1 MSFRSSVPSA
11 YTRGKMEIG
20 TVREQR
26 QAEVDA
32 LYAEAKQL
40 LAQDANQLRAVTER
54 LRETYGA
61 ALQEFE
67 ASAGEQGG
75 GAMRRVETSGLV
87 RDRSLLA
94 RLDAALR
101 DMEQSWLFLE
111 RGMSGELTVS
121 GRWSADDPELN
132 VRFGGP
138 SAMQILEAQEAERT
152 QIAEELHDG
161 PAQALANAVFQ
172 VDIIDHTLAADPGAA
187 RAELRA
193 LRGRLE
199 RELET
204 LRGFIHQL
212 HPALSEGDGLNP
224 AIEELAQ
231 RMQKEDGIRTD
242 VQLAAPQELLD
253 LMSSS
258 VALRVAQEALR
269 NVHKHSAA
277 SQVRIS
283 TFLEPPDDG
292 VAGRWILE
300 VADNGRGFAVDEVL
314 NHVSKRNFGVRFM
327 RERAQLVGARLEIVS
342 KPAAGTTVRLA
353 IEPGA
358 RS

>member
-1 MSFRSSVPSA
+1 MSPGSPVPNA
-11 YTRGKMEIG
+11 YTRGTMETG
-20 TVREQR
+20 TLGTQR

-32 LYAEAKQL
+32 LYAQAKQV

-61 ALQEFE
+61 ALQDYE
-67 ASAGEQGG
+67 AAGAS
-75 GAMRRVETSGLV
+75 GAAAVRRIETSGLV

-111 RGMSGELTVS
+111 RGVSSDLTVS
-121 GRWSADDPELN
+121 GRWSADQPELY
-132 VRFGGP
+132 VGIGGP

-172 VDIIDHTLAADPGAA
+172 VDIIDRTLTTDPGAV
-187 RAELRA
+187 RGELLA
-193 LRGRLE
+193 LRRRLE

-212 HPALSEGDGLNP
+212 HPALSEGDGLNA

-231 RMQKEDGIRTD
+231 RMQKEDGIRID

-253 LMSSS
+253 LMRSA
-258 VALRVAQEALR
+258 VALRVTQEALR

-277 SQVRIS
+277 SQVRLS
-283 TFLEPPDDG
+283 TFLEPPDAG
-292 VAGRWILE
+292 VSGLWVLE
-300 VADNGRGFAVDEVL
+300 VADNGRGFSVDEVL

-327 RERAQLVGARLEIVS
+327 RERAQLIGARLEIVS